1 MILQIAKK
9 IKPLLPSVDKL
20 TVPLLIIL
28 ASVAGFGAVRLWLI
42 WPAKSPVAVEE
53 NAGFAGIGEAVKTKS
68 SVNTENQNLQGK
80 YVASKNGKSY
90 HFPWCSGARS
100 IKEENKIW
108 FNSKGEAE
116 KAGYAPAGNCPGL

>member
-28 ASVAGFGAVRLWLI
+28 ASIAGFGAVRLWLI

-53 NAGFAGIGEAVKTKS
+53 NAGLAGIGETVKTAT
-68 SVNTENQNLQGK
+68 SVNAENQKLQGK

-108 FNSKGEAE
+108 FNSKEEAG